1 MARIKISPQVIV
13 LLAFATLIA
22 APLTAPGYFMFAH
35 DARHTV
41 YFMQMF
47 DAALRDGALYPRWAA
62 DMVFGYGYPV
72 WLILAPLPYYGAE
85 FFHLLGL
92 DFPASIKAVEAVSW
106 FASALG
112 MYLFASRV
120 MDKDAGLVAGVAYL
134 FVPYHVVDLYV
145 RGAMAEFLAF
155 VFPPFILWTTYQ
167 IFSTRRA
174 FYIPL
179 TALAYAAM
187 LLTHVQMTVLFSPVI
202 LGYILTLWW
211 MEKGQARE
219 NGQAPENGQARENGQ
234 APENGQAQGTAPTQT
249 SLPLPLSRSLY
260 LSITRSLLAL
270 AWGVAIAAVF
280 FLPVAFEQKYLTS
293 DPLIGGFFNFRLHF
307 VNPSQLVSPFWG
319 YGYAGINGTDQFS
332 LQLGILP
339 LFFGVLALFTL
350 KRAERASAQ
359 IMYFALVTLAATIAM
374 LSISTP
380 LWELAAPIVAF
391 IQFPWRVLFV
401 SAFALAFLAGASVRA
416 ISSPPPVRDELVVGR
431 VGDLPNRERMVDSPL
446 FAGEG
451 LGDTSSRTTRQPNSM
466 RDDVSGVRSDSF
478 RAALVISFLL
488 AFAMFPFTRPQYTD
502 TQFTWNTM
510 MDFQVKDREL
520 LGDTIW
526 VQKRPQDSPLVEQY
540 RAGNIGTKAVVV
552 EGEGSIEL
560 LERRALG
567 DTIRVNA
574 TTPARVMFYT
584 RYFPGWTATV
594 DNAPV
599 PVEPYGEQGLIALNV
614 PVGVHTIA
622 TRWGTTIPRVIGA
635 IISFV
640 ALISVFLWLWRTRQ
654 SPIAYGLS

>member
-13 LLAFATLIA
+13 LLAFATLLA

-47 DAALRDGALYPRWAA
+47 DAALRDGALYPRWAT

-92 DFPASIKAVEAVSW
+92 DLPASIKAVEAVAW

-112 MYLFASRV
+112 MYWFASRV
-120 MDKDAGLVAGVAYL
+120 LDRNAGLVAGVAYL

-145 RGAMAEFLAF
+145 RGALAEFLAF
-155 VFPPFILWTTYQ
+155 VFPPFILWAIYQ

-179 TALAYAAM
+179 AALAYAAM
-187 LLTHVQMTVLFSPVI
+187 LLTHVQMTVLFSPII

-211 MEKGQARE
+211 SERRQTMEDGRRTE
-219 NGQAPENGQARENGQ
+219 NERYGER
-234 APENGQAQGTAPTQT
+234 
-249 SLPLPLSRSLY
+249 SLRALYLSTSRSLHHP
-260 LSITRSLLAL
+260 LSLALIAL
-270 AWGVAIAAVF
+270 AWGFALSAVF
-280 FLPVAFEQKYLTS
+280 LLPVVTEQRYLTS

-307 VNPSQLVSPFWG
+307 LNPSQLVSPFWG
-319 YGYAGINGTDQFS
+319 YGYAGINGNDQFS
-332 LQLGILP
+332 LQLGIMP

-359 IMYFALVTLAATIAM
+359 IIYFALVTLAAVIAM

-391 IQFPWRVLFV
+391 TQFPWRMLFV

-416 ISSPPPVRDELVVGR
+416 VG
-431 VGDLPNRERMVDSPL
+431 ERCGETGERCGA
-446 FAGEG
+446 AGERYG
-451 LGDTSSRTTRQPNSM
+451 ETGERYGEAGERYGEAFAT
-466 RDDVSGVRSDSF
+466 GESF
-478 RAALVISFLL
+478 RAALVFSLLL
-488 AFAMFPFTRPQYTD
+488 AFSMFPFARPQYTD

-526 VQKRPQDSPLVEQY
+526 IQKRPEDSPLVEQY
-540 RAGNIGTKAVVV
+540 RAGNITTKAVIV
-552 EGEGSIEL
+552 EGQGSVEL

-574 TTPARVMFYT
+574 ATPARVMFYT
-584 RYFPGWTATV
+584 RYFPGWTATL
-594 DNAPV
+594 DGAPIS
-599 PVEPYGEQGLIALNV
+599 VEPYGEQGLIAVNV
-614 PVGVHTIA
+614 PAGVHTIT
-622 TRWGTTIPRVIGA
+622 TRWGTTMPRVVGA
-635 IISFV
+635 IIS
-640 ALISVFLWLWRTRQ
+640 LISLIVAVVFLWRTRKSHIANRE
-654 SPIAYGLS
+654 SPNA